1 MIVYAVHYL
10 APYYDPMVELKLF
23 GSIVSW
29 RCSTLSQTQ
38 GITYIYTLYVGA
50 YLDFLYGSQNS
61 YKDMY
66 MFVYAH
72 IM

>member
-1 MIVYAVHYL
+1 MEVLHAFSDARYNL
-10 APYYDPMVELKLF
+10 
-23 GSIVSW
+23 
-29 RCSTLSQTQ
+29 
-38 GITYIYTLYVGA
+38 YIYTLYVGA